1 MKTKLP
7 VKTTKTAA
15 EIADDFNIAD
25 NVQFMLASEGRYF
38 DYKADPE
45 IMAAIRGDVT
55 MEQVMASSESR
66 LKRATK
72 RTQGRR
78 AV

>member
-1 MKTKLP
+1 MKSKSP
-7 VKTTKTAA
+7 AKATKTAA

-55 MEQVMASSESR
+55 MEQVLARSESR
-66 LKRATK
+66 LKHVTSQR
-72 RTQGRR
+72 
-78 AV
+78 